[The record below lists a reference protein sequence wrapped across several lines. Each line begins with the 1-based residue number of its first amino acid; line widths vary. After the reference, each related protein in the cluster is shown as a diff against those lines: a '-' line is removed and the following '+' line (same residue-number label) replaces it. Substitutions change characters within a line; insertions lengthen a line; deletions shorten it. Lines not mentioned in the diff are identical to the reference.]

1 VSGGGSPVLRVDG
14 DGLRALFEA
23 GAAAVA
29 AAAPAI
35 NAINV
40 YPVPDGDTGS
50 NMAATLREAATAARE
65 VPGGSSA
72 AAVAEAAARGA
83 LYGARGNSGV
93 ILSQALRGFA
103 RGVAGAAELDAA
115 RLAAGLLAAAEAA
128 YAAVSRPQEGTMLTV
143 LREAAQAAQAA
154 AVRMPARA
162 QGSRAS
168 RCWKLPLLPRGRP
181 RSGPSTS
188 WSRCGKPGCPTPGE
202 KACASCSGGCSRG

>member
-1 VSGGGSPVLRVDG
+1 MIPVDG

-50 NMAATLREAATAARE
+50 NMAATLREAAAAARE
-65 VPGGSSA
+65 IPAGSSA
-72 AAVAEAAARGA
+72 ALVADAAARGA

-103 RGVAGAAELDAA
+103 E
-115 RLAAGLLAAAEAA
+115 
-128 YAAVSRPQEGTMLTV
+128 AVSYTHLT
-143 LREAAQAAQAA
+143 
-154 AVRMPARA
+154 
-162 QGSRAS
+162 
-168 RCWKLPLLPRGRP
+168 LPTIY
-181 RSGPSTS
+181 SV
-188 WSRCGKPGCPTPGE
+188 
-202 KACASCSGGCSRG
+202 